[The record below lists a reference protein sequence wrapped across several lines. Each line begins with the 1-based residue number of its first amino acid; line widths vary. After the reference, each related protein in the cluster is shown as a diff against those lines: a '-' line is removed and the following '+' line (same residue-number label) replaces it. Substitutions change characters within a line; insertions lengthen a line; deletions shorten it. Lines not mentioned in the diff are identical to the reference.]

1 MTNAAWK
8 PRPQPSRVCENEA
21 NKFSFAL
28 PPDTEDGGTADRTRN
43 QLLPNAAPVD
53 GGDAHAILF
62 GRFCLLLD
70 RRELLADG
78 LPVSLG
84 NRALDVLI
92 VLIEARGKLVTKHAL
107 LSRVWPNTTVEENNL
122 QLQISTL
129 RKALGKDRSL
139 IQTDAGRGYRF
150 TAAVTMGGP
159 TPPAGEWVGAP
170 DQFATPIAELRDPPS
185 NLPAHTSGLVGRETQ
200 LSDIGDR
207 VAANRLVTLVGAGGV
222 GKTRLGH
229 ELARRLLPKFPD
241 GVWVAELGTLSDPD
255 LVPLA
260 VAAALGLTDL
270 GELAE
275 PPGCRPLLEA
285 PAARA
290 RQLRACDR
298 CRGGPRRSISARQR
312 FATPDRNELRTI
324 ESGWRTGLQ
333 GAAPRGAASRDR
345 RYRGSVANSA
355 AQLFA
360 LRTCAAEPSIQFNA
374 RTAAATARICRRLDG
389 LPLAIE
395 LAAANA
401 AALGVEAVAAQLD
414 QRFSLLT
421 DGRRTAPARQ
431 QSLRATLDW
440 SYALLP
446 EAERAVMRRLSVLCG
461 AFTIDAAS
469 AIAASDGMAAPD
481 VVRCLASLV
490 TKSLVALEVAGP
502 VARLRLFE
510 TVRVY
515 AMDKLTESGELE
527 SVMRRL
533 AALGTDCH
541 AAREAIER
549 RFSGRRTAAAC
560 GCSTLNSVHADQ
572 NVEAL
577 CSWMARDEQRLPTE
591 LRSSDKNSAAP
602 QGLLCRFADS

>member
-1 MTNAAWK
+1 MTIAAWK
-8 PRPQPSRVCENEA
+8 PRPQSSRVGENEA
-21 NKFSFAL
+21 NKFSSAL
-28 PPDTEDGGTADRTRN
+28 RPETKDGGTANRTRD
-43 QLLPNAAPVD
+43 QLPNAAPID
-53 GGDAHAILF
+53 GAYAHAILF

-92 VLIEARGKLVTKHAL
+92 VLIEARGKLVTKDAL

-129 RKALGKDRSL
+129 RKALGKDRNL
-139 IQTDAGRGYRF
+139 IQTDSGRGYRF
-150 TAAVTMGGP
+150 TAAVAMGSP
-159 TPPAGEWVGAP
+159 TPPAGEWAGAS
-170 DQFATPIAELRDPPS
+170 DQLATPIAELRGPPG
-185 NLPAHTSGLVGRETQ
+185 NLPACTSGLVGRETQ

-222 GKTRLGH
+222 GKTRLGL

-270 GELAE
+270 GDSPNRLAAALCTKRLLLVLDNCAHVIGAAAGLAE
-275 PPGCRPLLEA
+275 AFLRASASLHVIATSREPLRVDGEWVYRVPPLEA
-285 PAARA
+285 PPAGTDDIEEV
-290 RQLRACDR
+290 LR
-298 CRGGPRRSISARQR
+298 
-312 FATPDRNELRTI
+312 
-324 ESGWRTGLQ
+324 
-333 GAAPRGAASRDR
+333 
-345 RYRGSVANSA
+345 YSA
-355 AQLFA
+355 AQLFV

-414 QRFSLLT
+414 QRFSMLT

-461 AFTIDAAS
+461 AFTINAAS
-469 AIAASDGMAAPD
+469 AIAASDGMAVPD

-572 NVEAL
+572 DVEAL
-577 CSWMARDEQRLPTE
+577 CPWMARDEQRLPTE
-591 LRSSDKNSAAP
+591 LRSSHKNSAAP
-602 QGLLCRFADS
+602 QGLLCRFADR